1 MKIIHISDLHFGLH
15 RQEIIHRFLIE
26 AAAIQP
32 EIIII
37 SGDLTHRARSEQF
50 RDLKAFLSRLPGKVL
65 IVPGNHDVPAFD
77 LIQRFLTPFDKYRHF
92 ISNAMEVSYENESVR
107 ILGLNSVNPYSIKDG
122 KLSLDSLKKIE
133 TYFSEA
139 ANKLNILF
147 FHHNFQHFE
156 GLHRPLSNT
165 REFIESLKKSAVHLI
180 CTGHLHYANVSFL
193 EKNGQESFALLHA
206 GSLSCQRTRDDRNS
220 FYLIEAKAGECTI
233 ELRTHELNQFNR
245 KESHYYR
252 F

>member
-15 RQEIIHRFLIE
+15 RQEIIHGFLIE

-50 RDLKAFLSRLPGKVL
+50 RDLKAFISRLPGKIL

-92 ISNAMEVSYENESVR
+92 ISNSMEVSYENESVR

-122 KLSLDSLKKIE
+122 KLSSDSLKKIE

-165 REFIESLKKSAVHLI
+165 SEFIKSLKKSAVHLI

-193 EKNGQESFALLHA
+193 EKNDQESFALLHA
-206 GSLSCQRTRDDRNS
+206 GSLSCQRTCDDRNS
-220 FYLIEAKAGECTI
+220 FYLIEIESGECTI
-233 ELRTHELNQFNR
+233 ELRAYEPNRFNR
-245 KESHYYR
+245 KEIHYYR

>member
-15 RQEIIHRFLIE
+15 RQEIIHGFLIE

-50 RDLKAFLSRLPGKVL
+50 RDLKAFISRLPGKVL

-92 ISNAMEVSYENESVR
+92 ISNSMEVSYENESVR

-122 KLSLDSLKKIE
+122 KLSSDSLKKIE

-139 ANKLNILF
+139 ENKLNILF
-147 FHHNFQHFE
+147 FITTFSI
-156 GLHRPLSNT
+156 LR
-165 REFIESLKKSAVHLI
+165 A
-180 CTGHLHYANVSFL
+180 CTGH
-193 EKNGQESFALLHA
+193 
-206 GSLSCQRTRDDRNS
+206 
-220 FYLIEAKAGECTI
+220 
-233 ELRTHELNQFNR
+233 
-245 KESHYYR
+245 
-252 F
+252 